1 MRRCDTAVATLALV
15 ENPNGYAIRRAG
27 RQRQAA
33 RGQVALLLTDI
44 ETTEPMIH
52 LCAELVCP
60 RGSCDFAQDDGGGA
74 DALDRWRWQSPWRT
88 AITRVSPAP
97 QPPPAPGPAHA
108 TCPPISP
115 PRCAAAA
122 PSPSF
127 P

>member
-74 DALDRWRWQSPWRT
+74 DALDRWRWQSHWRT
-88 AITRVSPAP
+88 AIITGYPASHRSPVP
-97 QPPPAPGPAHA
+97 RPAHA
-108 TCPPISP
+108 
-115 PRCAAAA
+115 
-122 PSPSF
+122 
-127 P
+127 